1 MATTFAHPEVRSTT
15 VRMPLPIY
23 EQAKHFVDTER
34 SGTSASISLNDFF
47 VSAIQAYVTLHT
59 RREIDAAFA
68 GMADDA
74 DYQKQSQLIAEEF
87 EASDWEAL
95 TVGEEQK

>member
-1 MATTFAHPEVRSTT
+1 MATTFPNREVRPMT

-34 SGTSASISLNDFF
+34 SGTSASISLNHFF

-68 GMADDA
+68 GMAEDEDC
-74 DYQKQSQLIAEEF
+74 QKQSQLLCEEF
-87 EASDWEAL
+87 ETSDWEAL
-95 TVGEEQK
+95 TAGEAQK